1 MWKMIIEDTSGNL
14 TIYTGGSREYLEKIL
29 KELKIKKEG
38 IKIEIKEYD
47 K

>member
-1 MWKMIIEDTSGNL
+1 MIWKMTIEDLNGNL

-29 KELKIKKEG
+29 SDLKIPAD
-38 IKIEIKEYD
+38 IKIEIKQVE